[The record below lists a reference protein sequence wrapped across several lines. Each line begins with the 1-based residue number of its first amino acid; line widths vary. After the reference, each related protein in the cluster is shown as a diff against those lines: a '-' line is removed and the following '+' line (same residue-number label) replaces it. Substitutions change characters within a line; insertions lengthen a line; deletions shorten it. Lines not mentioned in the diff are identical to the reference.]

1 SSSTSPVWIKA
12 QVPGTARISGMWKE
26 AALGQVTWDDA
37 ADGVTGDGIYSA
49 PHNPA
54 LFGAYQ
60 GTYLFR
66 FNNVADL
73 RANKAGTLNTPA
85 YGLATG
91 SGGGGSIPTESQ
103 SCSRRRRGEI
113 PASPT
118 SCGFQALPMSSW
130 TASPS
135 KEAAAT

>member
-49 PHNPA
+49 AHNPA

-73 RANKAGTLNTPA
+73 RAAKAGTVNMVA
-85 YGLATG
+85 YGMASG
-91 SGGGGSIPTESQ
+91 SGRIYIRLPGAINPNGASILLS
-103 SCSRRRRGEI
+103 
-113 PASPT
+113 SPT
-118 SCGFQALPMSSW
+118 FGDAGSTDIVGVSG
-130 TASPS
+130 SP
-135 KEAAAT
+135 